1 MLGICHD
8 QGAVLTVLKHSDDRS
23 PAVKVTGNSNG
34 TQTDTHTH
42 THPEHPEHI
51 ICEERRGKGGKGACV
66 SR

>member
-42 THPEHPEHI
+42 TP
-51 ICEERRGKGGKGACV
+51 
-66 SR
+66 